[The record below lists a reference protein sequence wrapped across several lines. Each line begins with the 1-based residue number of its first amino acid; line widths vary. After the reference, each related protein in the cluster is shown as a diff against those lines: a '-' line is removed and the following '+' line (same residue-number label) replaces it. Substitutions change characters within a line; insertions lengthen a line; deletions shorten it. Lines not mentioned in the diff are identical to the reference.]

1 LRGEGEGG
9 FLKGELPSKKTK
21 KRKGVMEMEQDT
33 KQERKPEGSQA
44 EEPVAQGWKVS
55 DEEIDRVIRKL
66 EEGWGF

>member
-1 LRGEGEGG
+1 
-9 FLKGELPSKKTK
+9 
-21 KRKGVMEMEQDT
+21 MEMEQDT

-44 EEPVAQGWKVS
+44 EEPMTQSWPVP